1 MDTLIAILS
10 LVLFLAFITGLI
22 KPSLVKMPSRK
33 KSSLIYLGGSIVLST
48 IGSTLYPTEQ
58 VVTTSKAS
66 APVEA
71 PKPKKFEFAN
81 LSLGDYRGKP
91 QEKRHKIISSY
102 AKFKAMP
109 QSSVEGVYACMSQ
122 YAFTKDR
129 ELKLN
134 DVLGWCY
141 AVYENR
147 PEELAVTINIDPF
160 TSNFSGWDG
169 AYRPLEKIIKKS
181 MSDDDSYKHIETR
194 ITQLEFVKDP
204 HATVKTTFKGKKSY
218 GGVVKETVIA
228 RVNVSTGEIEDIQ
241 QEQ

>member
-22 KPSLVKMPSRK
+22 KPSLVKMPNRK
-33 KSSLIYLGGSIVLST
+33 KSSLIYLGGAIVLST

-58 VVTTSKAS
+58 VATASKVS

-71 PKPKKFEFAN
+71 PKPKKFEYSD

-91 QEKRHKIISSY
+91 QEKRHTIISSY
-102 AKFKAMP
+102 AEFKAMP

-122 YAFTKDR
+122 NAFTKDR

-141 AVYENR
+141 AVYESK
-147 PEELAVTINIDPF
+147 PEELAATINIDPF
-160 TSNFSGWDG
+160 TRNFSGWDG
-169 AYRPLEKIIKKS
+169 AYRPLEKLIKEN
-181 MSDDDSYKHIETR
+181 MNDDGSYKHVETH
-194 ITQLEFVKDP
+194 ITQLDLTKDP
-204 HATVKTTFKGKKSY
+204 HAIIKTTFKGKNAF
-218 GGVVKETVIA
+218 GGVMKETVIA
-228 RVNVSTGEIEDIQ
+228 RVSVKTGEIEKIL